1 MKKLIFVFFLF
12 LVLSKNVFAI
22 ETIAKQAILYDMDT
36 KSVLFK
42 KNSDQLVSPSSMSKI
57 MTIYY
62 VFKKISE
69 GELSLQDEFIVSKK
83 AWKKGGSKM
92 FVKVNEK
99 VKVEDLIRGIIVQSG
114 NDACIVLAEGLSGSE
129 KLFSEELTELGKE
142 IGLKNSFFTN
152 STGWPDPQHL
162 MTVDDLLTLSIRT
175 IKDFPDFFHYYSEK
189 EFTFSG
195 IKQLNRNP
203 LLFTDLN
210 SDGLKTGHTSL
221 GGYGLVAT
229 VKKNDRRLILVL
241 NGLNSSKDRAK
252 EAQRLLKI
260 GFNQYEILKIAEAN
274 KNIKTLNVW
283 GGDKKKINIF
293 SKDEIKITI
302 PKKIKKQLSFV
313 IKYQS
318 PLIPPIT
325 SEEPIGEFLI
335 KKNKEILKK
344 FKLFTDQ
351 NVRKMNFFQKIGHNF
366 RYLLFGESVIIN
378 NE

>member
-1 MKKLIFVFFLF
+1 M
-12 LVLSKNVFAI
+12 
-22 ETIAKQAILYDMDT
+22 
-36 KSVLFK
+36 
-42 KNSDQLVSPSSMSKI
+42 
-57 MTIYY
+57 
-62 VFKKISE
+62 
-69 GELSLQDEFIVSKK
+69 
-83 AWKKGGSKM
+83 
-92 FVKVNEK
+92 
-99 VKVEDLIRGIIVQSG
+99 IRGRIVQSG

-175 IKDFPDFFHYYSEK
+175 IKDFPDFYHYYSEK

-260 GFNQYEILKIAEAN
+260 
-274 KNIKTLNVW
+274 
-283 GGDKKKINIF
+283 
-293 SKDEIKITI
+293 
-302 PKKIKKQLSFV
+302 
-313 IKYQS
+313 
-318 PLIPPIT
+318 
-325 SEEPIGEFLI
+325 
-335 KKNKEILKK
+335 
-344 FKLFTDQ
+344 
-351 NVRKMNFFQKIGHNF
+351 
-366 RYLLFGESVIIN
+366 
-378 NE
+378 

>member
-1 MKKLIFVFFLF
+1 MKKIYFIFFTF
-12 LVLSKNVFAI
+12 LVLSNKVNAI

-36 KSVLFK
+36 KSIIFK

-62 VFKKISE
+62 AFKKINE
-69 GELSLQDEFIVSKK
+69 GELSLDDEFTVSRK

-92 FVKVNEK
+92 FVKVNDK

-129 KLFSEELTELGKE
+129 ELFSEELTELGKE

-162 MTVDDLLTLSIRT
+162 MTLDDLLTLSIRT
-175 IKDFPDFFHYYSEK
+175 IEDFPELYHYYSEK
-189 EFTFSG
+189 EFTYSG

-203 LLFTDLN
+203 LLFTELN

-229 VKKNDRRLILVL
+229 VMKNKRRLILVL
-241 NGLNSSKDRAK
+241 NGLNSSKNRAR
-252 EAQRLLKI
+252 EAERLIKI
-260 GFNQYEILKIAEAN
+260 GFNQYENLKIAD
-274 KNIKTLNVW
+274 KNEKLKTLNVW
-283 GGDKKKINIF
+283 GGDKKSVDIF
-293 SKDEIKITI
+293 SKEEISITV
-302 PKKIKKQLSFV
+302 PKRIKKNLSYS

-318 PLIPPIT
+318 PIIPPIN
-325 SEEPIGEFLI
+325 SDEPIGEFLI

-344 FKLFTDQ
+344 FELYTNE
-351 NVRKMNFFQKIGHNF
+351 NVGKINFFQKIIHNF
-366 RYLLFGESVIIN
+366 KYLLFGESVIN
-378 NE
+378 KK